1 MCVDL
6 DTGEFSVLAADVAG
20 AREIFFAR
28 ENGNHF
34 LPLEVS
40 HTHTTD
46 LLPWD
51 TDVVAGRLRRRREGA
66 QRQAAADATA
76 DNRDDEL
83 ASSDGGGAASSEG
96 QGEHTEDASEQ
107 SSADVC
113 DSTSHSSNSSESE
126 ADEADA
132 SEEDP
137 PDQTHDA
144 SDPGAPVEEAASGLD
159 MSRFHP
165 CGGSSMVTSSLLW
178 YGWIKLLRYPFLI
191 SVYFRSFFSE

>member
-1 MCVDL
+1 MEITSFPWRYHTRTQRTSYHGTRTLSQSDC
-6 DTGEFSVLAADVAG
+6 GVA
-20 AREIFFAR
+20 
-28 ENGNHF
+28 
-34 LPLEVS
+34 
-40 HTHTTD
+40 
-46 LLPWD
+46 
-51 TDVVAGRLRRRREGA
+51 REGA

-144 SDPGAPVEEAASGLD
+144 SDPGKPVEEAASGLD
-159 MSRFHP
+159 MSRCHP
-165 CGGSSMVTSSLLW
+165 CGSSSMVTSSLLW
-178 YGWIKLLRYPFLI
+178 YGWIKLLRYPFAYFGLLSLI
-191 SVYFRSFFSE
+191 FLT